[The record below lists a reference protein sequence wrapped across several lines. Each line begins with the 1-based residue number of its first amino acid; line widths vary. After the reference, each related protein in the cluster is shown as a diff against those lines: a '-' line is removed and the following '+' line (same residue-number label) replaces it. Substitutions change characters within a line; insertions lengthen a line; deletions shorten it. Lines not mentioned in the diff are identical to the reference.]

1 MLKLYYSLQY
11 SSKNVLKARVKAIL
25 GFLPLTIIT
34 TYEPFTP
41 NHDE

>member
-11 SSKNVLKARVKAIL
+11 SSKNVLKAHIKITL
-25 GFLPLTIIT
+25 NLLPLTINT